1 MNRLVLYYFQK
12 AKKKNHEMKLNI
24 ETEND
29 ASHVDQEIHNFE
41 LDPVNSA
48 IIAYADKRR
57 KRINKFLQ
65 SLYQKREMF
74 WRNLIDSKLE
84 NID

>member
-1 MNRLVLYYFQK
+1 MNTLLYYLQK
-12 AKKKNHEMKLNI
+12 AKKKNHQMKSNI
-24 ETEND
+24 QTEND
-29 ASHVDQEIHNFE
+29 TSHIDQEIHNFE
-41 LDPVNSA
+41 LDSVNSA

-57 KRINKFLQ
+57 KRINSFLQ
-65 SLYQKREMF
+65 RLYQKRETF